1 MPQRALCTDL
11 GTILRNKNS
20 VLNMSIF
27 IMVWGGYITLGNVL
41 TPLFDSQFT
50 PTQISIIGVIFV
62 LTGVIGCFL
71 MGLYIDKTQMHL
83 RAIRILCSCLCVL
96 YFTAIFLL
104 PIGNLYVT
112 CAVCFFAGMLNVP
125 ILPSTYAF
133 ATKIDSS
140 VP

>member
-27 IMVWGGYITLGNVL
+27 IIIWGGYITLGNVL

-50 PTQISIIGVIFV
+50 PTQISIIGVVFV

-71 MGLYIDKTQMHL
+71 MGLYIDKT
-83 RAIRILCSCLCVL
+83 
-96 YFTAIFLL
+96 
-104 PIGNLYVT
+104 
-112 CAVCFFAGMLNVP
+112 
-125 ILPSTYAF
+125 
-133 ATKIDSS
+133 
-140 VP
+140 